1 MSNAKLEL
9 PQQILYVLS
18 SESVHQIR
26 QSLQIILD
34 YAENDDNDV
43 VLEQVRALVQT
54 FNTGYNLSGCVH

>member
-1 MSNAKLEL
+1 MPTL
-9 PQQILYVLS
+9 PQQTLYVLS

-43 VLEQVRALVQT
+43 VLEQVRALVET
-54 FNTGYNLSGCVH
+54 FSQARSYKSCVQ